1 MTHKRN
7 TEAVVERARQKSID
21 ATKKV
26 EAAITGLLKAKES
39 ISVAKV
45 SEHSGVSRQWIY
57 KNEPIL
63 GRIKRLIEQQAG
75 TPRTP
80 PKRSQSRSEAS
91 KDSIIEVLKSRIKAL
106 EEDNRTLKLQ
116 LEAVYGQLYD
126 KR

>member
-26 EAAITGLLKAKES
+26 ETAITGLLKAKES

-45 SEHSGVSRQWIY
+45 AEHSGVSRQWIY

-75 TPRTP
+75 TPRAL

-106 EEDNRTLKLQ
+106 EDENRTLKLQ

-126 KR
+126 K

>member
-57 KNEPIL
+57 KNESIL

-75 TPRTP
+75 APRTP

-106 EEDNRTLKLQ
+106 EDDNRTLKLQ
-116 LEAVYGQLYD
+116 LEAAYGQLYD
-126 KR
+126 K